1 MATEYFV
8 GSVTELT
15 LEITQDGAAVDPSTL
30 KLHVKRP
37 PTGIV
42 TTYIFGEDDIVQDD
56 TGHFHFRLALTA
68 SGTWKYRWEGTGD
81 ATGAFEGA
89 IQVQPQ
95 TVIPNP

>member
-15 LEITQDGAAVDPSTL
+15 LEITQDGEGVDPSTL
-30 KLHVKRP
+30 KLHVRRP
-37 PTGIV
+37 NGTV
-42 TTYIFGEDDIVQDD
+42 FTETFGEDDIVQDD
-56 TGHFHFRLALTA
+56 TGDFHYRLALTA

-81 ATGAFEGA
+81 AAGAFEGT

-95 TVIPNP
+95 TVIPSA